1 MFASHKEI
9 SPPSLVLKWY
19 INELIHKEILK
30 KKELKRMP
38 TQTRL
43 GGEIYF
49 SDVIIF
55 TQGPLLHILDPTFA
69 ERDIKQFSVFYQEP

>member
-1 MFASHKEI
+1 
-9 SPPSLVLKWY
+9 
-19 INELIHKEILK
+19 
-30 KKELKRMP
+30 MP

-49 SDVIIF
+49 SDVIID